1 MYFNIT
7 CESKQVC
14 KGLKYLRSDIIVQNI
29 FVCFKLLVRADRFVN
44 IRVEDGHTPGD
55 LEGELLFNGG
65 TKHWVK
71 APH

>member
-29 FVCFKLLVRADRFVN
+29 FVCFKLLVR
-44 IRVEDGHTPGD
+44 VEDGHTPGD
-55 LEGELLFNGG
+55 LQGELLFNGG